1 MEIDLSLARGLNYY
15 TGTIIEVK
23 ALDVAMGSI
32 TGGGRY
38 DNLTG
43 VFGLP
48 GVSGVGI
55 SFGADRI
62 FDVLNQLDLYPAS
75 SLSRTEVLFANF
87 GEREVRYCLPLAAA
101 LRQAGIRTE
110 VYPDAGKLK
119 KQFAYADD
127 HGIALM
133 AIAGENEIN
142 EQKIQIKN
150 MQTGQQESIAKDD
163 LVAYVKGLL
172 SA

>member
-1 MEIDLSLARGLNYY
+1 M
-15 TGTIIEVK
+15 
-23 ALDVAMGSI
+23 
-32 TGGGRY
+32 
-38 DNLTG
+38 
-43 VFGLP
+43 
-48 GVSGVGI
+48 
-55 SFGADRI
+55 
-62 FDVLNQLDLYPAS
+62 
-75 SLSRTEVLFANF
+75 LFANF
-87 GEREVRYCLPLAAA
+87 GERETGYCLPLAAA

-110 VYPDAGKLK
+110 VYPDSGKLK

-127 HGIALM
+127 HRIALM

-150 MQTGQQESIAKDD
+150 MQTGQQESIAKED